1 MGRSIEE
8 EVAMRKL
15 DRYTIDTRAPKL
27 NQFVCDW
34 LDGNGARVFNY
45 EGDTFELR
53 DCDSTY
59 EVYVN
64 GEFALSTK
72 KTEEK
77 IYRNVR
83 NLGQQIYDLE
93 IFRDIRKVGDNRT
106 LYDYTALLRNEGA
119 SYGLCT
125 NTSYL
130 GQTRERISA
139 GYSEEQL
146 KDTRQAI
153 RINVSS
159 NDVHMGYHVA
169 VYETVLM
176 RMELGLSLADAL
188 NVTFAVC
195 GDRATVDKM
204 RNTLLCGEEES
215 SEYDLRKIVT
225 RNIVCHDPD
234 TYDGSF
240 NGTDLTDDELE
251 AKNEFNLMW

>member
-1 MGRSIEE
+1 
-8 EVAMRKL
+8 MRKL

-34 LDGNGARVFNY
+34 LDGNGARVFNH

-53 DCDSTY
+53 YSDNTY

-72 KTEEK
+72 ETEENV
-77 IYRNVR
+77 YRNVR
-83 NLGQQIYDLE
+83 NLGRQIYDLE
-93 IFRDIRKVGDNRT
+93 IFRDVRKAGENRT
-106 LYDYTALLRNEGA
+106 LYDYTALLRNERPGHGRYA
-119 SYGLCT
+119 Y
-125 NTSYL
+125 TSYL
-130 GQTRERISA
+130 GETRERISA
-139 GYSEEQL
+139 RYSDEQL

-153 RINVSS
+153 RINVRS
-159 NDVHMGYHVA
+159 NDVHMGYDVA
-169 VYETVLM
+169 VYETVLV
-176 RMELGLSLADAL
+176 RMEFGLSLAEAL

-204 RNTLLCGEEES
+204 RNVLLCGEEEC

-240 NGTDLTDDELE
+240 NGTDLTDAELE